1 MTVEPVRRSIMT
13 SSIAVPVALCLLVS
27 ACAGS
32 EQPSAAAADSAEPV
46 AVPATGPMR
55 STSEGADSGV
65 VVAVPQQR
73 LLHLDVRTPAEYDA
87 GHVAGTLHI
96 PLDELE
102 QRWQELASYRDQ
114 HIIVYCRTGRRS
126 AAAIE
131 LLRSR
136 GFDHLENG
144 GGVAQMAARG
154 LPMEPETCC

>member
-1 MTVEPVRRSIMT
+1 MTVEPVTRSVMT
-13 SSIAVPVALCLLVS
+13 GSIPARVALCLSCRLV
-27 ACAGS
+27 
-32 EQPSAAAADSAEPV
+32 P
-46 AVPATGPMR
+46 
-55 STSEGADSGV
+55 
-65 VVAVPQQR
+65 
-73 LLHLDVRTPAEYDA
+73 
-87 GHVAGTLHI
+87 AGTLHI

-102 QRWQELASYRDQ
+102 QRWQELESYRDQ
-114 HIIVYCRTGRRS
+114 HIVVYCRTGRRS